1 MQKILFVTSKSLGGS
16 GKYIS
21 TLAAAL
27 RERGHHCELIYY
39 PMGVVQDGEI
49 EAAFSAVHHFKARPG
64 FSPIGVAAN
73 VARVREVLMNNHFD
87 WVHTHTSLGG
97 LFGKV
102 GATLA
107 RSGARVGAT
116 IHAYGADEFTPVPQK
131 WVYWVIE
138 RFLDLLTDAYVSPS
152 QYMVDYG
159 RRIHVI
165 GSNKATVIHN
175 SLPLQPPSADVAKL
189 RLSKRAALGLA
200 DDQMVFLF
208 CGRLEQ
214 QKGVDILISAF
225 AKVPQNL
232 RCHLIL
238 CGIGDD
244 EDKLREQARA
254 LGVEANITWAG
265 WQSELEAFY
274 ACADAY
280 AMPSRWESFGLVFLE
295 AMNYTLPVVSTRTQ
309 AIPEVVDD
317 GVTGLLSTNEND
329 SEFAFNLIRMA
340 QDSNLR
346 RSLGEAGNIR
356 LREHFSFDKFVD
368 AHVQWY
374 ETRPGDLSTLKK
386 I

>member
-1 MQKILFVTSKSLGGS
+1 MKILFVTSKSLGGS

-27 RERGHHCELIYY
+27 RERGYHCELVYY
-39 PMGVVQDGEI
+39 PMGVAQDAEI

-64 FSPIGVAAN
+64 FSPMSVAAN
-73 VARVREVLMNNHFD
+73 VARVRDVLQHNRFD

-102 GATLA
+102 GAKMA
-107 RSGARVGAT
+107 QSGARVGAT

-165 GSNKATVIHN
+165 AQNKATVIHN
-175 SLPLQPPSADVAKL
+175 SLPLQPPSDDVSAL

-200 DDQMVFLF
+200 NDQTAFLF
-208 CGRLEQ
+208 CGRLEK
-214 QKGVDILISAF
+214 QKGVDVLIAAF
-225 AKVPQNL
+225 AKLPQDL

-244 EDKLREQARA
+244 EDKLREQART
-254 LGVEANITWAG
+254 LGLEANITWAG
-265 WQSELEAFY
+265 WQTELEPFY
-274 ACADAY
+274 ACADVY

-295 AMNYTLPVVSTRTQ
+295 AMNHSLPVASTRTQ
-309 AIPEVVDD
+309 AIPEVVED
-317 GVTGLLSTNEND
+317 GVTGLLSANED
-329 SEFAFNLIRMA
+329 VSALAENLLKLA
-340 QDSNLR
+340 TDHVLR
-346 RSLGEAGNIR
+346 QRLGQAGKKRLGES
-356 LREHFSFDKFVD
+356 FSFERFVD

-374 ETRPGDLSTLKK
+374 KAAPAGLPQPNKT
-386 I
+386 